1 VADVTGPGDLLATI
15 VVLALALIFIDA
27 VWGDRE

>member
-1 VADVTGPGDLLATI
+1 MTGPGDLLAAI

-27 VWGDRE
+27 IWGDRE